1 MKNKSMIISY
11 SNLRHLLKRA
21 GAYSQASTKCKNYL
35 SKYFDETLL
44 DKIKKIQEMSMSE
57 IEFSV
62 NKANEIVQLD
72 VILMYQSKNQKLHF
86 ININQ
91 LIQSKKVNKD
101 GFLTVK
107 IDASAFSIL
116 AKTLLETNAETLYL
130 PSLWIRHHENLENL
144 SLNWFSVL
152 YTTEVNRE
160 MNIEQES
167 FEHLI
172 YDNKD
177 DDQFYFETKEE
188 AFRKVNH
195 LLQDQARK
203 CLKKHVNSKEKPGR
217 HWINGDQVPA
227 HDDSV
232 RYCY

>member
-1 MKNKSMIISY
+1 MKNKSMIITY

-21 GAYSQASTKCKNYL
+21 GAYSQASTKCKNYF

-86 ININQ
+86 INIDQ

-116 AKTLLETNAETLYL
+116 AKTLLETNAETLYS

-167 FEHLI
+167 FEFLI
-172 YDNKD
+172 CDKATD
-177 DDQFYFETKEE
+177 EQFYFETAKE
-188 AFRKVNH
+188 ALQKF
-195 LLQDQARK
+195 LLRRQLGKGLEDYGYA
-203 CLKKHVNSKEKPGR
+203 L
-217 HWINGDQVPA
+217 
-227 HDDSV
+227 
-232 RYCY
+232 

>member
-1 MKNKSMIISY
+1 MKSKSMIITY
-11 SNLRHLLKRA
+11 SNLRHLLKKA

-35 SKYFDETLL
+35 SKYFDQTHL
-44 DKIKKIQEMSMSE
+44 DKIKKIQEIPMSN

-72 VILMYQSKNQKLHF
+72 VILMYQDKNQKLHF

-130 PSLWIRHHENLENL
+130 PSLWIRHHKTLENL

-152 YTTEVNRE
+152 YTTEVNVNGE

-177 DDQFYFETKEE
+177 DDQFYFETEEE
-188 AFRKVNH
+188 AFKKVNR
-195 LLQDQARK
+195 LLQGQERK
-203 CLKKHVNSKEKPGR
+203 YLKVHDDRSR
-217 HWINGDQVPA
+217 HWCDENPVVI
-227 HDDSV
+227 DDSV
-232 RYCY
+232 RY

>member
-1 MKNKSMIISY
+1 MKSKSMIITY
-11 SNLRHLLKRA
+11 SNLRHLLKKA

-35 SKYFDETLL
+35 SKYFDQTHL
-44 DKIKKIQEMSMSE
+44 DKIKKIQEIPMSN

-72 VILMYQSKNQKLHF
+72 VILMYQDKNQKLHF

-130 PSLWIRHHENLENL
+130 PSLWIRHHKALENL
-144 SLNWFSVL
+144 SLNCFLVW
-152 YTTEVNRE
+152 YTTEINKE
-160 MNIEQES
+160 MYLEQKG
-167 FEHLI
+167 FEYLI
-172 YDNKD
+172 YDKKD
-177 DDQFYFETKEE
+177 DDQFYFETEEE
-188 AFRKVNH
+188 AFKKVNR
-195 LLQDQARK
+195 LLQGQERK
-203 CLKKHVNSKEKPGR
+203 CLKDHDDRSR
-217 HWINGDQVPA
+217 HWCDGNPIVI
-227 HDDSV
+227 DDSV
-232 RYCY
+232 RY